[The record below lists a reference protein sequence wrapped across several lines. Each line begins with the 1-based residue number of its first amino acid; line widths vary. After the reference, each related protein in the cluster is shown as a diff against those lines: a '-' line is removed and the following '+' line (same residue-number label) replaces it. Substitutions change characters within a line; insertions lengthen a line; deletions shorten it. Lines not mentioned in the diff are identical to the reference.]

1 MQKLI
6 LASSSKPRLSLL
18 QRLQIPFDV
27 VVPDVDETPLPHETP
42 SQLVVRLA
50 EKKARAVAD
59 KHPDALIIG
68 ADQVGVLRNEIQ
80 GKPHTYEN
88 AVKQLQQASGQRMR
102 FFIGLCVLDAK
113 TATHQMALEEFD
125 VIYRQLTQTMI
136 EKYLQKEQPFECA
149 GSCKAE
155 GLGIALIHEFQGTDF
170 TALIGLPLIRLVNL
184 LEHYGMNPLESI

>member
-170 TALIGLPLIRLVNL
+170 TALIGLPLIRLISL
-184 LEHYGMNPLESI
+184 LEHYGMDPLESI